1 MKFLDEAK
9 VYIRSGSGGNG
20 CVSFRREKFIEFG
33 GPNGGDGGRGGDVW
47 AEAAENLNTL
57 IDYRFQQHIAARSG
71 GHGMGKEM
79 TGARGTDA
87 VLKVPAGTQI
97 FEEDNETLI
106 ADLDRPGA
114 RVLLAKGGNGGFG
127 NAHFKTS
134 TNQAPRRANPGQ
146 PAEEKTIW
154 LRLKLIADA
163 GLIGLPNAGKSTFLA
178 RVSAAR
184 PKIADYPFTTLN
196 PQLGMVRI
204 GGTDFVI
211 ADLPGLIEGAHE
223 GAGLGT
229 RFLGHAERTRVIL
242 HLVDG
247 TQSEIARAY
256 KTIRNEL
263 QNYGH
268 GLANKPEVLVLNKT
282 DAIPK
287 DALKRKIA
295 ALERVS
301 GQKVIAMSGATGD
314 AVDQVLYAIVRK
326 LNESRREAAAENTR
340 GWAP

>member
-1 MKFLDEAK
+1 
-9 VYIRSGSGGNG
+9 V
-20 CVSFRREKFIEFG
+20 
-33 GPNGGDGGRGGDVW
+33 
-47 AEAAENLNTL
+47 ENLNTL
-57 IDYRFQQHIAARSG
+57 IDYRFQQHISAGNG
-71 GHGMGKEM
+71 GAGMGKEM
-79 TGARGTDA
+79 TGARGADA
-87 VLKVPAGTQI
+87 VLKVPVGTQI
-97 FEEDNETLI
+97 YEEDDETLV

-114 RVLLAKGGNGGFG
+114 RMMLLKGGNGGFG
-127 NAHFKTS
+127 NAHFKSS

-146 PAEEKTIW
+146 PAQEKTVW
-154 LRLKLIADA
+154 LRLKLIADV

-204 GGTDFVI
+204 AGADFVV

-229 RFLGHAERTRVIL
+229 RFLGHAERTRVML

-247 TQSEIARAY
+247 TQPEIARAY

-263 QNYGH
+263 LSYGQE
-268 GLANKPEVLVLNKT
+268 LADKSEIVVLNKT

-287 DALKRKIA
+287 DVLKRRLA
-295 ALERVS
+295 SLHRAS
-301 GQKVIAMSGATGD
+301 GQQPIAMSGVSGD
-314 AVDQVLYAIVRK
+314 GVDEVLYAIVRK
-326 LNESRREAAAENTR
+326 LNDARPGNQQEQTR